1 LPPAPATVLNI
12 YVLLQTLAHSFADQ
26 PRERV
31 GYTAGRKSNDKSD
44 LSAWI
49 LLRTALVSPALKNEQ
64 RQRHRDRPAYA
75 N

>member
-44 LSAWI
+44 LSAWV
-49 LLRTALVSPALKNEQ
+49 LLRPRLLPGDLENK
-64 RQRHRDRPAYA
+64 QRHHRD
-75 N
+75 